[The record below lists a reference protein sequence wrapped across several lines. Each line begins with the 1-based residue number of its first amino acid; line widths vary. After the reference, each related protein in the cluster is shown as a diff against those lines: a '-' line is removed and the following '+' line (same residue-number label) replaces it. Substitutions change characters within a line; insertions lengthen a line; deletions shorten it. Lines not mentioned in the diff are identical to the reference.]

1 MSEWKTK
8 RLGDISTINYGYTA
22 KASFN
27 KADSLFLR
35 ITDIQDNFVDWKTV
49 PYCSISEI
57 DYEKYKLID
66 NDIVF
71 ARTGATTGKS
81 YLIKK
86 PPKSVAA
93 SYLIRLRLTDCDILP
108 EFIAKYFQTP
118 TYWND
123 ISLGIVGSAQGGFN
137 ASKLSDLIIPVP
149 PIEEQKRIVEILDK
163 AFEGIAQAEANTRQ
177 SLINIRNFFKRY
189 LDKSIHKNNSN
200 WDRVKFQD
208 ILSQQPRNGWSPPA
222 ENHSDIGVPVLT
234 LSSVTGFHF
243 NIQKIKFTNAP
254 VKVGAHYWLNNGEFL
269 MTRSNTSELVGHVAI
284 CENITEPTI
293 CCDLIMKMSINPQ
306 WAETKF
312 IYWYFRTS
320 KLRHLIS
327 NSAQGANPTMKKIN
341 KAIVQNF
348 PVFIPPI
355 VEQKKIVEQIEECY
369 QKTQKLETI
378 YQRKLEAIAELK
390 QSILEKAFTGQLS
403 Q

>member
-1 MSEWKTK
+1 MKSKWKTK

-163 AFEGIAQAEANTRQ
+163 AFEGIAQAEANTRRN
-177 SLINIRNFFKRY
+177 LINARELFDSY
-189 LDKSIHKNNSN
+189 LNNIFRERGDEWTDKNLK
-200 WDRVKFQD
+200 D
-208 ILSQQPRNGWSPPA
+208 IAIEFGRGKSKHRPRNDKKLYGGNYPGS
-222 ENHSDIGVPVLT
+222 
-234 LSSVTGFHF
+234 
-243 NIQKIKFTNAP
+243 
-254 VKVGAHYWLNNGEFL
+254 
-269 MTRSNTSELVGHVAI
+269 SELV
-284 CENITEPTI
+284 
-293 CCDLIMKMSINPQ
+293 M
-306 WAETKF
+306 
-312 IYWYFRTS
+312 
-320 KLRHLIS
+320 
-327 NSAQGANPTMKKIN
+327 
-341 KAIVQNF
+341 
-348 PVFIPPI
+348 
-355 VEQKKIVEQIEECY
+355 
-369 QKTQKLETI
+369 
-378 YQRKLEAIAELK
+378 
-390 QSILEKAFTGQLS
+390 
-403 Q
+403 

>member
-1 MSEWKTK
+1 MKSKWKTK

-163 AFEGIAQAEANTRQ
+163 AFEGIAQAEANTRRN
-177 SLINIRNFFKRY
+177 LINARELFDSYLASIHSDREKLRNLVDIRTGKLNSNAAEENGIYPFFTCSRDVYRINDYAFDCEAILLAGNNASGDFNVKHYSGKFNAYQRTYVITINPEKRVVYRY
-189 LDKSIHKNNSN
+189 LYYQLLHSLKEFKQKS
-200 WDRVKFQD
+200 
-208 ILSQQPRNGWSPPA
+208 
-222 ENHSDIGVPVLT
+222 
-234 LSSVTGFHF
+234 
-243 NIQKIKFTNAP
+243 
-254 VKVGAHYWLNNGEFL
+254 VGA
-269 MTRSNTSELVGHVAI
+269 A
-284 CENITEPTI
+284 
-293 CCDLIMKMSINPQ
+293 
-306 WAETKF
+306 TKF
-312 IYWYFRTS
+312 LKIGIIQDMEIPLPNIYE
-320 KLRHLIS
+320 
-327 NSAQGANPTMKKIN
+327 
-341 KAIVQNF
+341 QN
-348 PVFIPPI
+348 
-355 VEQKKIVEQIEECY
+355 KIVVNLDSLQT
-369 QKTQKLETI
+369 KTQKLETI

>member
-1 MSEWKTK
+1 MKSKWKTK

-163 AFEGIAQAEANTRQ
+163 AFEGIAQAEANTRRN
-177 SLINIRNFFKRY
+177 LINARELFDSY
-189 LDKSIHKNNSN
+189 LEKILTDCRWETKQISECF
-200 WDRVKFQD
+200 RVKSGNFLPKNKMNNFGEFKVYGGNGVAGQHD
-208 ILSQQPRNGWSPPA
+208 QFNLEGKNILIGRVGAKCGNIKTINAKIWLTDNALYISEFLVDFDLDFLSFVLERADLGKTANQTAQPVISYTTIKSVFISYPKATEQQKT
-222 ENHSDIGVPVLT
+222 IVKKVY
-234 LSSVTGFHF
+234 
-243 NIQKIKFTNAP
+243 KIKDC
-254 VKVGAHYWLNNGEFL
+254 LQ
-269 MTRSNTSELVGHVAI
+269 
-284 CENITEPTI
+284 
-293 CCDLIMKMSINPQ
+293 DLEK
-306 WAETKF
+306 
-312 IYWYFRTS
+312 
-320 KLRHLIS
+320 
-327 NSAQGANPTMKKIN
+327 
-341 KAIVQNF
+341 
-348 PVFIPPI
+348 
-355 VEQKKIVEQIEECY
+355 
-369 QKTQKLETI
+369 I